1 MCNRAR
7 YCAHFSVYS
16 FKSIQDQASRDHLM
30 SIENSYALAVED
42 IHKSFGAHEVLKG
55 ISLKAHKGD
64 VISII
69 GSSGSGKSTFL
80 RCINFLEMPDRG
92 RVTVNGEEVSVKI
105 GRDGKAVPK
114 SWRQV
119 ERLRTGLGMVFQN
132 FNLWAH
138 RTVLE
143 NIIEAPVHVMGVKR
157 QDAIA
162 KAEALLNKVGLY
174 DKKDAYPAFLSGG
187 QQQRAAIAR
196 ALCVEPAVMLFDEP
210 TSALDPELV
219 GEVLKVIRDLAE
231 EGRTMLLVTHEMRF
245 ARDVSNHVMFLHQG
259 RVEEEGTPEQ
269 VFGNP
274 ASTRTREFTG
284 ALAN

>member
-1 MCNRAR
+1 MTADVPC
-7 YCAHFSVYS
+7 
-16 FKSIQDQASRDHLM
+16 
-30 SIENSYALAVED
+30 ALAVED
-42 IHKSFGAHEVLKG
+42 IHKSFGNHEVLKG
-55 ISLKAHKGD
+55 ISLTAKKGD

-80 RCINFLEMPDRG
+80 RCINFLEIPDSG
-92 RVTVNGEEVSVKI
+92 RVSVNGEEVAVKR
-105 GRDGKAVPK
+105 GRDGKSVPQ

-119 ERLRTGLGMVFQN
+119 ERLRTGLGMVFQS

-143 NIIEAPVHVMGVKR
+143 NVIEAPVHVMGVKR
-157 QDAIA
+157 AEA
-162 KAEALLNKVGLY
+162 VEKAEALLHKVGLY
-174 DKKDAYPAFLSGG
+174 EKKDAYPAFLSGG

-259 RVEEEGTPEQ
+259 RVEEEGSPQQ
-269 VFGNP
+269 VFNNP
-274 ASTRTREFTG
+274 VNARTREFTG